1 MTSAPLSGRA
11 RTHLKSLAHP
21 LEPIV
26 QVGAQGITDALIEAV
41 GVGLDDHELIKVKL
55 GQSFE
60 GDRHEAA
67 QTIAKASGSAV
78 VQVVGRIITLFRARS
93 KQRQAA
99 RKRPQI
105 ELPR

>member
-1 MTSAPLSGRA
+1 MISASLSGRA

-26 QVGAQGITDALIEAV
+26 QVGAQGITPTVVAAV
-41 GVGLDDHELIKVKL
+41 AVALDDHELIKVRL

-60 GDRHEAA
+60 GDRHAAA
-67 QTIAKASGSAV
+67 QELSEASHAAL
-78 VQVVGRIITLFRARS
+78 VQIIGRVIVLYRGRNKI
-93 KQRQAA
+93 RQDA

-105 ELPR
+105 QLPR

>member
-1 MTSAPLSGRA
+1 VTSAPLSGRA

-21 LEPIV
+21 LEPLV
-26 QVGAQGITDALIEAV
+26 QVGAQGITDALIGAV
-41 GVGLDDHELIKVKL
+41 GVALDDHELIKVKL

-67 QTIAKASGSAV
+67 QAIAKASGAVV
-78 VQVVGRIITLFRARS
+78 VQVVGRIITLYRGRS